1 MSMSDVEWSGDLSI
15 RLVEEYRQRPE
26 LWDNSHNLYRVQTA
40 KYEAW
45 ADIARIFECD
55 IADLRKK
62 LNSIFASYRREK
74 AKIRNGGRSTWFLY
88 SYLRFLPNHM
98 ESPHDIEVIVG
109 TSNDVQIS
117 QNPESARSDESSD
130 DDDDRDDSRITI
142 KQEPVVETYVPEAHV
157 SPPRRR
163 ALAKERLPKRKY
175 RLNTRPLLK
184 RKLIKEPEV
193 KDTLDSRLLETLKLL
208 RKSDLSKKKDE
219 CDSFGEYIAVSLR
232 KHDERTRSMI
242 KQAINN
248 ILFEQEMKKYST
260 GQYTMV
266 LSGVDEN
273 PLVIGDGDEK

>member
-15 RLVEEYRQRPE
+15 RLVEEYRRRPE
-26 LWDNSHNLYRVQTA
+26 LWDNGHSLYRVQSA

-74 AKIRNGGRSTWFLY
+74 AKIRSGGRSTWFLY
-88 SYLRFLPNHM
+88 SYLRFLPNHL
-98 ESPHDIEVIVG
+98 ESPSEIEVIVG
-109 TSNDVQIS
+109 TPNDVQIS

-130 DDDDRDDSRITI
+130 DDDDQEDSHITI
-142 KQEPVVETYVPEAHV
+142 KQEPVIETYVAETHV
-157 SPPRRR
+157 TSAKRR
-163 ALAKERLPKRKY
+163 ALPKERLPKRKY
-175 RLNTRPLLK
+175 RLNRPLL
-184 RKLIKEPEV
+184 RKKLVKEPDV
-193 KDTLDSRLLETLKLL
+193 KDSLDSRLLETLKLL

-260 GQYTMV
+260 GQYTVV

-273 PLVIGDGDEK
+273 PLVIGDGDDK